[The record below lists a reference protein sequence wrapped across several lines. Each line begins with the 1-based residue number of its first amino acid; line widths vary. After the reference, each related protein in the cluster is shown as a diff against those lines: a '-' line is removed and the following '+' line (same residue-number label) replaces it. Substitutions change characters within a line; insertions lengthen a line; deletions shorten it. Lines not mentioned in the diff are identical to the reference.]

1 MKRSA
6 LKDQTNSTT
15 PAKTRKVVPRRG
27 FGFGTAGGGGGAGA
41 RSASA
46 PSRAAPAP
54 AGRAEALSK
63 KVQEKLP
70 QFEASIAQKPSKQAK
85 TAYKAKFE
93 DFRKICVDM
102 RTNFTECLDDLKS
115 LAADA
120 AESECELLEE
130 LAAQRLAGEKSK
142 KALEERVGEL
152 GAAKKELDRQSS
164 TAAAELSAQQAQS
177 KEELVAMRA
186 QHQHELGA
194 QSAKLTEEKAQAGS
208 AAAAQIAE
216 LKLEKE
222 RSLARMEAKEAEVA
236 RKDAELTRAREDL
249 EEQRAKN
256 EARQSELTMA
266 LTTFSETQ
274 ARGESKHDAIVEQ
287 RAAAEAKLAVAVERQ
302 SDLDRE
308 LLVVKSKLAD
318 AQREQQQVQGELGRV
333 MAEQDALRTAARE
346 AEQQCRQKDEE
357 HAADSQ
363 MKAHLELQLAE
374 WTTRHTS
381 LCAQTGAERTEA
393 AAVQA
398 RLQQQL
404 QEEAA
409 ATQKAVAEKDEAH
422 RAAVAESELLKEQNE
437 QLKGETQALRES
449 SKSDDV
455 KMQKLVLKTAEAEKL
470 KHDLREVGTLNGVVA
485 QKDKRIVELEENL
498 ARAEQQRRKLHNQ
511 VQELRG
517 NVRVFARVRPFL
529 AADKVPEGA
538 AEPSSAVMCNRTCN
552 SLQVAGRE
560 DETFNFDKTFAQSSS
575 QSEVFEEV
583 QDFVQSA
590 LDGYNV
596 CLFAY
601 GQTGS
606 GKTHTMQGSTEGEM
620 RGIIPRSVEKIL
632 TSAKGLEAQG
642 WAYTFKVSFLEIH
655 NEVIRDLLVRGGSAG
670 DAKLEIR
677 MGAGRDK
684 QLHVPGLMEET
695 VSEMSQIERLLMV
708 AAGNRSVAKT
718 AMNAD
723 SSRSHSVFIMKMSG
737 INESKKI
744 RLTGTL
750 NLCDLAGSERLKKS
764 AVTGDR
770 LKESQAIN
778 KSLSC
783 LSGVFAALGR
793 KDAHIPFR
801 DSKLTY
807 LMQNCL
813 SGNGKTLMMVNLSP
827 TESSQQE
834 SMSSLRFAGKA
845 RSCELGKPK
854 RQMVD
859 ALGTEA
865 DGSGGG
871 SSKRH
876 RPSSRS

>member
-1 MKRSA
+1 MA
-6 LKDQTNSTT
+6 DATCTV
-15 PAKTRKVVPRRG
+15 KVVVKCRPLLGFEKERGAEDVLTTDGNEITINKGKTFAFDNTLPQGSTQEDVFKATASPRLDSGGGSSSGSPDALAALVGYAAAECPNSFKATVMAAAKAAMPRLTPCEQARKEQEALASWDDDG
-27 FGFGTAGGGGGAGA
+27 GGGVAKGRKKGGKKAGGGGKKKGKKGGGKKKGGKKGGAGA
-41 RSASA
+41 
-46 PSRAAPAP
+46 AA
-54 AGRAEALSK
+54 GDG
-63 KVQEKLP
+63 V
-70 QFEASIAQKPSKQAK
+70 
-85 TAYKAKFE
+85 
-93 DFRKICVDM
+93 
-102 RTNFTECLDDLKS
+102 
-115 LAADA
+115 
-120 AESECELLEE
+120 
-130 LAAQRLAGEKSK
+130 
-142 KALEERVGEL
+142 
-152 GAAKKELDRQSS
+152 
-164 TAAAELSAQQAQS
+164 
-177 KEELVAMRA
+177 
-186 QHQHELGA
+186 
-194 QSAKLTEEKAQAGS
+194 
-208 AAAAQIAE
+208 
-216 LKLEKE
+216 
-222 RSLARMEAKEAEVA
+222 
-236 RKDAELTRAREDL
+236 
-249 EEQRAKN
+249 
-256 EARQSELTMA
+256 
-266 LTTFSETQ
+266 
-274 ARGESKHDAIVEQ
+274 
-287 RAAAEAKLAVAVERQ
+287 
-302 SDLDRE
+302 
-308 LLVVKSKLAD
+308 
-318 AQREQQQVQGELGRV
+318 
-333 MAEQDALRTAARE
+333 
-346 AEQQCRQKDEE
+346 
-357 HAADSQ
+357 Q
-363 MKAHLELQLAE
+363 MKENLEQV
-374 WTTRHTS
+374 TVGGNGNT
-381 LCAQTGAERTEA
+381 
-393 AAVQA
+393 
-398 RLQQQL
+398 
-404 QEEAA
+404 
-409 ATQKAVAEKDEAH
+409 H
-422 RAAVAESELLKEQNE
+422 RAAVAENELLKEQTE
-437 QLKGETQALRES
+437 QLKGETQSLRES

-876 RPSSRS
+876 RPSSKS